1 MTEILAIWRF
11 LRALPWKSIG
21 TVALAVAMAIS
32 LWRAPWAEHRQKA
45 KDAVVIA
52 ALNGTIANMKDASA
66 KALALNDTYVGRI
79 NGLQGQITKEK
90 NDAVPQRLAD
100 GSAAIDAY
108 VRLHPAPKA
117 NPGSASQDNASGLP
131 DAASAVHAPA
141 TEAIVSRADL
151 DACNAAWVTATGL
164 QDWIR
169 AQASIDR
176 NTP

>member
-1 MTEILAIWRF
+1 MPALATVWA
-11 LRALPWKSIG
+11 LAKGLPWKYI
-21 TVALAVAMAIS
+21 TAALAALS
-32 LWRAPWAEHRQKA
+32 LALLIWRSPWAEHRQKE

-52 ALNGTIANMKDASA
+52 ALNGTITNMKAASE

-79 NGLQGQITKEK
+79 NVLQDQITKEK

-117 NPGSASQDNASGLP
+117 NPGNASQDHASGLP
-131 DAASAVHAPA
+131 GTAGQADASAN
-141 TEAIVSRADL
+141 EAIVSRADL

>member
-1 MTEILAIWRF
+1 MEWLVAWRLVRPF
-11 LRALPWKSIG
+11 LPYIAAAMIVAALLSAYG
-21 TVALAVAMAIS
+21 HREYGRGADS
-32 LWRAPWAEHRQKA
+32 RNAE
-45 KDAVVIA
+45 VA
-52 ALNGTIANMKDASA
+52 ALNGTIANMKAASE
-66 KALALNDTYVGRI
+66 KALALNDAYVSRI
-79 NGLQGQITKEK
+79 NGLQDQITKEK

-117 NPGSASQDNASGLP
+117 NPGNASQDHASGLP
-131 DAASAVHAPA
+131 GTAGQADASAN
-141 TEAIVSRADL
+141 EAIVSRADL